1 MGSSPIFDEGAQ
13 SRIKGVNMSKET
25 EAVDHA
31 KVSAETTAIQQ
42 FSEVRMALE
51 TVREE
56 YSKIKIKGPEDF
68 EGYKKAK
75 DAAKEAG
82 VLRRNIDARKKVLK
96 EDALRIT
103 QAYDKTARELQAIIN
118 PIEDELKR
126 QIDEVDDFK
135 AKEKLKAERAADLP
149 IRKEKLAKYQHTY
162 TDDQLLMMGEVE
174 FLQALSLFQ
183 QKEIDEQNEKIRK
196 QDEENR
202 KAQEQKQKE
211 ADLQKAREDAAHA
224 ERNRV
229 AHEQAEAERTRKEQE
244 EKERREKILP
254 IRADALAVIM
264 RTVPGMSEEQISRDI
279 RDESENIIKMSEA
292 DFSKMLD
299 AAKEKAAAEREQHMQ
314 NLGESQKIA
323 MWIDAMLAI
332 ERPKLVEG
340 SIMQNTVTEIV
351 EYLEGAK

>member
-1 MGSSPIFDEGAQ
+1 
-13 SRIKGVNMSKET
+13 MSKET

-56 YSKIKIKGPEDF
+56 YSKIKIEGPEDS

-96 EDALRIT
+96 EDALLIT

-118 PIEDELKR
+118 PIEEELKR

-135 AKEKLKAERAADLP
+135 AKEKLKAERAAELP

-162 TDDQLLMMGEVE
+162 TDDQLLLMGEVE

-183 QKEIDEQNEKIRK
+183 QKEIDEQNEKIRQ
-196 QDEENR
+196 QDKENR

-211 ADLQKAREDAAHA
+211 ADLQKAREDAAQA

-229 AHEQAEAERTRKEQE
+229 AHEQADADRIRKEQE
-244 EKERREKILP
+244 EKDRLPGRLKQLGEILKGIGNAP
-254 IRADALAVIM
+254 QQIAGRLAMVED
-264 RTVPGMSEEQISRDI
+264 RVKGMT
-279 RDESENIIKMSEA
+279 EA
-292 DFSKMLD
+292 DFLKFGEQYQ
-299 AAKEKAAAEREQHMQ
+299 EKANAEREQHMK

>member
-1 MGSSPIFDEGAQ
+1 
-13 SRIKGVNMSKET
+13 MSNNT
-25 EAVDHA
+25 EVAEA
-31 KVSAETTAIQQ
+31 EKPAAETTAIQQ

-51 TVREE
+51 AVREE
-56 YSKIKIKGPEDF
+56 YAQIKINGPDDT

-75 DAAKEAG
+75 EAAKEAG
-82 VLRRNIDARKKVLK
+82 VLRRNIEARKKVLK

-118 PIEDELKR
+118 PIEDGLKR

-135 AKEKLKAERAADLP
+135 AKEKLKAERAAELP

-162 TDDQLLMMGEVE
+162 TDEQLLLMGDVE
-174 FLQALSLFQ
+174 FLQALISFQ
-183 QKEIDEQNEKIRK
+183 QKEIEEQNEKIRK

-211 ADLQKAREDAAHA
+211 ADLQKAREDAAQA

-229 AHEQAEAERTRKEQE
+229 AHEQAEVERTRKEQE

-264 RTVPGMSEEQISRDI
+264 RTVPGMTEEQINRDI

-323 MWIDAMLAI
+323 MWIESMLAI

-351 EYLEGAK
+351 KCLEGAK

>member
-1 MGSSPIFDEGAQ
+1 
-13 SRIKGVNMSKET
+13 MSKET
-25 EAVDHA
+25 EAVDHP

-56 YSKIKIKGPEDF
+56 YSKIKIEGPEDS
-68 EGYKKAK
+68 ESYKKAK

-82 VLRRNIDARKKVLK
+82 ILRRNIDARKKVLK

-135 AKEKLKAERAADLP
+135 AKEKLKAERAAELP

-162 TDDQLLMMGEVE
+162 TDEQLLLMGEVE

-183 QKEIDEQNEKIRK
+183 QKEIDEQNEKIRQ

-211 ADLQKAREDAAHA
+211 ADLQKAREDAAQA

-229 AHEQAEAERTRKEQE
+229 AHEQADADRIRKEQE
-244 EKERREKILP
+244 ENARLPGRLKKLAEILKGIGNAP
-254 IRADALAVIM
+254 Q
-264 RTVPGMSEEQISRDI
+264 QIAARIAMVED
-279 RDESENIIKMSEA
+279 RVNVMTEA
-292 DFSKMLD
+292 DFLKFCDLYQ
-299 AAKEKAAAEREQHMQ
+299 EKANAEREQHIQ
-314 NLGESQKIA
+314 TLGETQKIV
-323 MWIDAMLAI
+323 MWVESMLAI
-332 ERPKLVEG
+332 ERPKLIEG
-340 SIMQNTVTEIV
+340 SIMQNTVIEIV